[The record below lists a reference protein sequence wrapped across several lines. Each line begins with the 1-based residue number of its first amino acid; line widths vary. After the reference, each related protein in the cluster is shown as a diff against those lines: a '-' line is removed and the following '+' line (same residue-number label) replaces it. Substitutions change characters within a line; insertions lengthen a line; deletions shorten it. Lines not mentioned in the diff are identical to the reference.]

1 MEEAAWEPI
10 LDGPEADAARRAVR
24 ALAIG
29 LTRQPIAVTEA
40 PGVALFVA
48 CAAGLDDSDDELG
61 AAHAI
66 AMERLADAANEPA
79 HSPGLFG
86 PGSLAFRAF
95 VLAHAAEGIDEYLD
109 RVDAMLDEL
118 LAVETWDHDLDLIAG
133 PTGIAIYLLE
143 RAAVSPRAASGL
155 GHVVRHL
162 DQLHAELPDGI
173 AWHTPAR
180 LLPEQQR
187 GRAPDGYY
195 NCGVAHGSAGMI
207 AVLARIAAATPE
219 LPRARALHDGA
230 VRWVMAQRLDEPKNA
245 FPSWILPGQPP
256 AATRTAWCYGD
267 AGMAASLWSAARRL
281 GQPTESFH
289 ALMRTAAARAVDL
302 CGVTD
307 TPLCHGAFG
316 LAHLYNRGYQASG
329 DAALRDAAR
338 VWYRRGLA
346 MRIGG
351 GDEFVR
357 TRALDPPQVG
367 FEVVAPGQDVL
378 EGKPGIGLALVAA
391 IGTAEPVWDRILACD
406 IPPRGEAA

>member
-1 MEEAAWEPI
+1 MEEAAWEPV

-24 ALAIG
+24 GLAIA
-29 LTRQPIAVTEA
+29 LTRTPIAVTEA

-48 CAAGLDDSDDELG
+48 YAAGLDDSDDDLG

-79 HSPGLFG
+79 QSPGLFG

-95 VLAHAAEGIDEYLD
+95 VLAHVAEGIDEYLD

-118 LAVETWDHDLDLIAG
+118 LAVETWQHDIDLIGG
-133 PTGIAIYLLE
+133 PTGIAVYLLD
-143 RAAVSPRAASGL
+143 RAATSARAAAAL

-162 DQLHAELPDGI
+162 DQLRTDLPDGI

-187 GRAPDGYY
+187 GRAPEGYY

-207 AVLARIAAATPE
+207 AVLARIAAFV
-219 LPRARALHDGA
+219 PRARELCDGA
-230 VRWVMAQRLDEPKNA
+230 VRWLMAQRLDQPKNA
-245 FPSWILPGQPP
+245 FPSWILPDQPP
-256 AATRTAWCYGD
+256 VATRTAWCYGD
-267 AGMAASLWSAARRL
+267 AGTGAALWSAARRL
-281 GQPTESFH
+281 GQPTDAYH
-289 ALMRTAAARAVDL
+289 AVLRTAAARDVEL

-338 VWYRRGLA
+338 AWYRRGLA
-346 MRIGG
+346 MRIAGT
-351 GDEFVR
+351 DEFVR
-357 TRALDPPQVG
+357 TRALDPPSTG
-367 FEVVAPGQDVL
+367 FEVVAPGQDLL

-391 IGTAEPVWDRILACD
+391 IGTAEPVWDRVLACD